1 MKVAAVEGS
10 IKVKLALR
18 NHINSRTKLIEVMKE
33 IFEFVRDN
41 KMYISNYADGNF
53 FGNYN

>member
-1 MKVAAVEGS
+1 MKVAAFRESVE
-10 IKVKLALR
+10 VNLALK
-18 NHINSRTKLIEVMKE
+18 NHINSRTKLIEAMKE

>member
-1 MKVAAVEGS
+1 MKVAAVEES